1 MQFLPSHWTRCLVAI
16 AVLCAG
22 VVAQSKLKL
31 DKPQKIKD
39 WGYSIRTLEGWDAI
53 AIKPEERFVVGHWK
67 LNTDE
72 MKKRGLYEEYQAGS
86 YCDLSIIRISN
97 VTVTGKQKT
106 EEELKKEQELKEKL
120 KISPDL
126 EKLLNPKNFDELLQA
141 MHKDSDKRWVRKPFK
156 AAKLEGEIIEFG
168 ADAEAHTIAYFKK
181 NGVEWAVWYQAFEEA
196 NRKTYRDWYIKSLE
210 TFDLFEPTNSDVIAM
225 ARKDPN
231 KLKGEEK
238 REALKSSIAGTP
250 GWYAIDAKHYVFL
263 TNSTNKAFLQQIA
276 KDLEIVREKI
286 YMKMFPPR
294 NEEEPISPVRVLDTE
309 SEYYKYGGPR
319 GSAGYFNP
327 RSGELVLFTKFE
339 DVTKTNS
346 MAYCRSVMFHE
357 AFHQYIHFAVGDVS
371 PHSWFNEGHGDY
383 FAGMTV
389 KGGVIKFEPFDWRVD
404 YLKSHI
410 REKKDLIPLRTLLR
424 LPQREYY
431 TNAGLKYS
439 QGWALIYYLRQVSK
453 DAAAKASLDGY
464 FKFVA
469 DNIEAFRAKKKEG
482 EGSDTGGE
490 SVPGIPGIEIP
501 DFEDA
506 KKVEEILSQAVDTA
520 FKGIDLEALDKDF
533 RAWVEKL

>member
-1 MQFLPSHWTRCLVAI
+1 MQFQTARLTHWLAALACLCVS
-16 AVLCAG
+16 
-22 VVAQSKLKL
+22 VVAQSKIKL

-39 WGYSIRTLEGWDAI
+39 WGYGIRTLEGWDAI

-67 LNTDE
+67 LNTDD

-86 YCDLSIIRISN
+86 YCDLSILRISN
-97 VTVTGKQKT
+97 VTVTGKPKT
-106 EEELKKEQELKEKL
+106 EEELKKEAELKKKL
-120 KISPDL
+120 EISPEL
-126 EKLLNPKNFDELLQA
+126 EKLLNPKSFDELLSA

-156 AAKLEGEIIEFG
+156 AGKLEGELIEFG
-168 ADAEAHTIAYFKK
+168 ADAEAHTIAYFKH
-181 NGVEWAVWYQAFEEA
+181 NGIEWAAWYQAFEES
-196 NRKTYRDWYIKSLE
+196 NRKTYRDWYLKSLE
-210 TFDLFEPTNSDVIAM
+210 TFELFEPTNSDVIAM

-286 YMKMFPPR
+286 YVKMFPPR

-520 FKGIDLEALDKDF
+520 FKGIDLEALDQDF